1 MATTHYKTKVVLY
14 KGIPFGIDY
23 NHTLEPTLLDAKLDC
38 LNANYTHDTYTD
50 LQTIHMNS
58 ATDAGSMRLV
68 VKAEDAYDYNYAYI
82 EDPQHGLKFCAFI
95 TGCRY
100 INDANTSPSASSSVY
115 KCVFEFGFEK
125 DLLMTYMYASYLH
138 EAPILRHTATNA
150 FNNGYHAETV
160 DLQTVDYLMYNT
172 NIQLGYLYP
181 SSNTYTVLWCNFN
194 WDKASDPTLV
204 PDSTLNGILNCVLG
218 LVYKSTSDVKTDLRK
233 LAAEQGFQLLG
244 VTTMPNFMYDWDAAP
259 GLSTISGKPLVDA
272 YVTDK
277 LNYTISSKHTFKNE
291 VENQAVYHAKNK
303 KCFYYPYCKF
313 TLESNSGSVIELAP
327 EYLNRSAGINSDIKL
342 NVTCA
347 VGRPCSYTV
356 TPDEYGAVNNIKSPN
371 LKCTTGTF
379 PEGCATLD
387 SYSMYLAERYKTPD
401 NFLGMALQHMVEGV
415 PGIMGSAANLG
426 IVSGGVQ
433 SGSEVEIDTP
443 VGKTG
448 TGMYDYSG
456 NKSVA
461 ASGIGGIVSSA
472 GQALLTADAMKRKSD
487 PIFGAVSSPD
497 TDYIRN
503 NVNVMVRF
511 SAIHPKELIGLDEYF
526 ERYGYSQGGE
536 IHVPDLSGRSRYV
549 YCQTGGNCFSSPSC
563 NSVENAKINKLLM
576 NGVTFWKTSAIRPY
590 ASTLSYGDN
599 GDDTIDDA
607 M

>member
-1 MATTHYKTKVVLY
+1 MATTHYNTKIVLY
-14 KGIPFGIDY
+14 KGVPFGIDY
-23 NHTLEPTLLDAKLDC
+23 NHTLEPALLDAKLDC
-38 LNANYTHDTYTD
+38 LNGNYKHDTYTD

-115 KCVFEFGFEK
+115 KCVFEFGFVK

-181 SSNTYTVLWCNFN
+181 SSDTYTVVWCNFN
-194 WDKASDPTLV
+194 WDKSSDPTLV

-233 LAAEQGFQLLG
+233 LSREQGFELLG
-244 VTTMPNFMYDWDAAP
+244 VSTMPNFMYDWDAAP
-259 GLSTISGKPLVDA
+259 ALSTISGKPLVDA
-272 YVTDK
+272 YVTDRK
-277 LNYTISSKHTFKNE
+277 NFTVGTKHSYKVE
-291 VENQAVYHAKNK
+291 VENQALYHAKNK

-327 EYLNRSAGINSDIKL
+327 EYLNRSAGINSDIRL

-387 SYSMYLAERYKTPD
+387 SYSMYLAERYKTPN

-415 PGIMGSAANLG
+415 PGIMGSVANLG
-426 IVSGGVQ
+426 IGSGGVQ
-433 SGSEVEIDTP
+433 SGSEVEVDTP

-448 TGMYDYSG
+448 TGMYYYDG
-456 NKSVA
+456 NKSEA
-461 ASGIGGIVSSA
+461 ASGVGGIVSSA
-472 GQALLTADAMKRKSD
+472 GQAILTADAMKRKSD

-511 SAIHPKELIGLDEYF
+511 SAIHPKELSGLDEYF

-549 YCQTGGNCFSSPSC
+549 YCQTGGNCFNSPSC

-576 NGVTFWKTSAIRPY
+576 NGVTFWKTSAISPY